1 MQSNLKAYSLL
12 EGEPQGSELSGVPAR
27 VSFMVNT
34 NRNNLW
40 PESSRRSWGVHELQE
55 EAGALRVSTG
65 LPVNGRPEPE
75 TELSTEPRGE
85 TVSAAQGVGMCV
97 PLVLGIRGRA
107 ADTVSQEVR
116 HSNKGTE
123 RGVAAGSVCR

>member
-1 MQSNLKAYSLL
+1 M
-12 EGEPQGSELSGVPAR
+12 
-27 VSFMVNT
+27 
-34 NRNNLW
+34 
-40 PESSRRSWGVHELQE
+40 
-55 EAGALRVSTG
+55 RVSTG